1 MKQFWFF
8 LVLFSS
14 LALHARNEKLLF
26 SQTRWRPRTGTLNK
40 TTLWHDH
47 LEHRSPFPM
56 AEKIFN
62 FTSDEAAYELA
73 CFSSKPTHRSL
84 RSSAGMNIWLV
95 AKFFD
100 EKVTAFI
107 EEQELLRTTFSCFFR
122 MKEPL
127 KNLLVTVSLEKD
139 KELGLTGEVILKGH
153 RKEISP
159 ELINLVSAALI
170 DDPLA
175 TRIGLGKIISVL
187 TFCTAWLNRKRI
199 PQYRRLFMKPERR
212 SSSTQ
217 TNKEVPDLEHVLH
230 EAEAQIDPATAPLPQ
245 ALSFSEMQTI
255 SIEDKK
261 TLGVSEKTTQT
272 PPEKPKPNAIPHAL
286 STSKVEVVSILS
298 GRPRETCDKTTQ
310 AEYEEPIPP
319 SPPVEMPPEITI
331 EALQRVMIDYPASTV
346 LQCYREKYK
355 ENAEKLLEIKTKYS
369 MHYPFANGKA
379 LLTIH
384 GLSGLN
390 DASFPEPREDTVF
403 VWYFDTACLPGKSLA
418 SAICEIGNCKR
429 AKQKG
434 SFMIIKISDNP
445 SRSLWTLLCDGKI
458 VKDANQQSLGCIFS
472 KLKKLLYKQADQT
485 VFERLIIPS
494 PAPRDKTS
502 AEGRRKSP
510 KTPPCIEEP
519 TILDPYSE
527 IIEILRSKS
536 CNFFWW
542 QTGVVSNTF
551 SSFCEKHGKLFE
563 SESDCSMR
571 YPFANGKKHLTIHS
585 LSDLT
590 DTSFPEPQGDTVFVW
605 YLELPEKSFT
615 STLDLISKCKK
626 ARKMG
631 SFMLIQTTDSLPHHA
646 WTLLVD
652 GEIVEKAKQVCIA
665 TALEQLAQKLATQAD
680 QAVFQKESTLSQE
693 QTDKTPPKPRT
704 KSPKT
709 SPRREEPTTLQ
720 SLAEIMPEITLE
732 ELQRQILDNHTWL
745 YPSVSSDK
753 LYEIHDQ
760 KRLLYP
766 FKNGKKH
773 IVIVKLRWLDEKSFH
788 RVPDDKDA
796 VIIWC
801 FDAAF
806 HRMSLIETVKQ
817 INSHKKTLPHDH
829 FANSFIIIKDQ
840 GIGGFNKDCDWTV
853 LCDGEASRRKGS
865 ATWKAQDVIR
875 FIMFDL
881 DSVNA
886 ATIGHKGDRRKTK

>member
-1 MKQFWFF
+1 MKRFWFF

-159 ELINLVSAALI
+159 ELISLVSAALI

-175 TRIGLGKIISVL
+175 TRIGLGKVISAL

-199 PQYRRLFMKPERR
+199 PQYRRLFMKQERR

-217 TNKEVPDLEHVLH
+217 TDKEVPHLEHVLH

-245 ALSFSEMQTI
+245 ALSFSEIQTI
-255 SIEDKK
+255 SIDEKK
-261 TLGVSEKTTQT
+261 TLGVSERTTQT
-272 PPEKPKPNAIPHAL
+272 PPEKPKPNAIPHTL
-286 STSKVEVVSILS
+286 NTSKVEVVSILS
-298 GRPRETCDKTTQ
+298 GRTRETCDKTTQ

-331 EALQRVMIDYPASTV
+331 EALKRVMIDYPASTV

-384 GLSGLN
+384 GLSGFD

-418 SAICEIGNCKR
+418 NAMWKMDECKR

-445 SRSLWTLLCDGKI
+445 SRSLWTLLCEGKI
-458 VKDANQQSLGCIFS
+458 VKDANQQSLGCILS
-472 KLKKLLYKQADQT
+472 GLNELLYERADQT
-485 VFERLIIPS
+485 VFERLIIPT
-494 PAPRDKTS
+494 PKPTS
-502 AEGRRKSP
+502 KAAAESRRKSP

-519 TILDPYSE
+519 TILEE
-527 IIEILRSKS
+527 IIKILQSKS
-536 CNFFWW
+536 CNRFWW
-542 QTGVVSNTF
+542 QTGVVACDF
-551 SSFCEKHGKLFE
+551 SSFCKKYGKLFE

-590 DTSFPEPQGDTVFVW
+590 DTSFPAPQSDTVFVW

-626 ARKMG
+626 ARERG
-631 SFMLIQTTDSLPHHA
+631 SFMLIQTTDSQPHHA

-652 GEIVEKAKQVCIA
+652 GEIVEKAKQGCMA
-665 TALEQLAQKLATQAD
+665 RALNQLTEKLATQTD
-680 QAVFQKESTLSQE
+680 QAVFQKETTQSLG
-693 QTDKTPPKPRT
+693 QTDKTPAEPRT
-704 KSPKT
+704 KSAKT
-709 SPRREEPTTLQ
+709 SPRREKPTIVQ
-720 SLAEIMPEITLE
+720 PPAEIMPEITLE
-732 ELQRQILDNHTWL
+732 ELQKQILDKHTWF

-760 KRLLYP
+760 KKLLYP

-773 IVIVKLRWLDEKSFH
+773 IVIVKLRWLDEESFH

-806 HRMSLIETVKQ
+806 HKMSLIEAVKE
-817 INSHKKTLPHDH
+817 INSHKKTLPRDH

-840 GIGGFNKDCDWTV
+840 GIGGFNKKSDWNV
-853 LCDGEASRRKGS
+853 LCDGEASTRKGS
-865 ATWKAQDVIR
+865 ATWNPRDALCCIVDC
-875 FIMFDL
+875 L

-886 ATIGHKGDRRKTK
+886 ATIGHKGDRRKAK